1 MNKSNPTLVGWS
13 FLILVALI
21 IAAGLSTPAYCQT
34 KDVALLL
41 QQSPARGGVVIPNEG
56 VHHFESQSK
65 VTLNAIPKPGYQF
78 LHWLGDVS
86 DPSSSRTVV
95 CTDKPKI
102 VIAVY
107 EQVEHNSLKVI
118 SSAGGGGSGGGLFVS
133 ATDYSGS
140 SSLSYG
146 GGSNNS
152 KPKYRELKYPQID
165 GSESTPEVPEP
176 ATVVLLGLGTIFAL
190 AGRGNR
196 RRNHSNL

>member
-107 EQVEHNSLKVI
+107 EQVEHVHVQRRIRDVDKC
-118 SSAGGGGSGGGLFVS
+118 
-133 ATDYSGS
+133 
-140 SSLSYG
+140 
-146 GGSNNS
+146 SNQEWC
-152 KPKYRELKYPQID
+152 RQ
-165 GSESTPEVPEP
+165 SEPFP
-176 ATVVLLGLGTIFAL
+176 A
-190 AGRGNR
+190 
-196 RRNHSNL
+196 SN